1 MQSTLTHD
9 RPLSRQ
15 AKLAEIACV
24 FTSLG
29 YTAPEMASD
38 PDPLFR
44 EMAAALEAAPS

>member
-9 RPLSRQ
+9 RPLSRE
-15 AKLAEIACV
+15 AKLAQTALY
-24 FTSLG
+24 FTALG
-29 YTAPEMASD
+29 VTTSEMASD